1 MVNVAILG
9 FGTVGSGVAEV
20 LSTNGGLI
28 DQRVKAIVS
37 GQHRDHY
44 GSAAA
49 LAAALGEVKESRG
62 EVNGKQKALLEYK
75 GLYSRRSA
83 FHRELRAMGMKG

>member
-1 MVNVAILG
+1 MISITEEEKLEYLKWAGRLVAR
-9 FGTVGSGVAEV
+9 
-20 LSTNGGLI
+20 
-28 DQRVKAIVS
+28 RVEGIMD
-37 GQHRDHY
+37 GNHRNYY
-44 GSAAA
+44 GECAAYV
-49 LAAALGEVKESRG
+49 AALGEVKESRG